1 VSRES
6 NKNMAVIY
14 TATGMLQAVVVQ
26 EVLEK
31 IGITVSLAYD
41 VMEIE
46 DDTMGTSGDVKVLVD
61 KDIADE
67 ALKVLRSHP
76 RTGEIFSVPKM

>member
-1 VSRES
+1 MSRDNSE
-6 NKNMAVIY
+6 NMVVIY

-31 IGITVSLAYD
+31 IGITVSLEYD

-46 DDTMGTSGDVKVLVD
+46 DDTMGTSGDVKVLVA
-61 KDIADE
+61 KEIADE

>member
-1 VSRES
+1 VSREDNE
-6 NKNMAVIY
+6 NKTVIY

-31 IGITVSLAYD
+31 IGICVTLEYD

-46 DDTMGTSGDVKVLVD
+46 DDTLGTSGDVKVLVNN
-61 KDIADE
+61 DIADE
-67 ALKVLRSHP
+67 ALKLLRSHP

>member
-1 VSRES
+1 MSRES
-6 NKNMAVIY
+6 NKNMTVIY

-31 IGITVSLAYD
+31 IGITVSLEYD

-46 DDTMGTSGDVKVLVD
+46 DDTMGTSGDVKVLVN
-61 KDIADE
+61 KEIADE

>member
-1 VSRES
+1 VSREDS
-6 NKNMAVIY
+6 ENKKVIY

-31 IGITVSLAYD
+31 IGISVTLEYD

-46 DDTMGTSGDVKVLVD
+46 DDTLGTSGDVKVLVD
-61 KDIADE
+61 EAIADE
-67 ALKVLRSHP
+67 ALKLLRSHP